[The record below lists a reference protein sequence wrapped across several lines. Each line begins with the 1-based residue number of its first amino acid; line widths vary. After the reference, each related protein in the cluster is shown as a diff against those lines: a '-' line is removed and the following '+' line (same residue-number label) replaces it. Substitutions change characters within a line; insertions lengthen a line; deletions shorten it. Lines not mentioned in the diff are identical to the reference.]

1 MAIGVNEGEDTIYA
15 SGVDNKV
22 ISIRKLPPN
31 SKDRWV
37 LSKKMRDHTHDVRA
51 LALGPQGLLVTGGVD
66 TNLIVYSTL
75 DFGQSGAQ
83 VRKIPPFPQQPFI
96 SMAPSAAK
104 ALALSEMN
112 RTATNSTIGESTG
125 NSDGKRP
132 NLLRSVLRSQAHQRR
147 SSAVLSTRPSV
158 TLISMKETSTGWRR
172 RSWMRSWRARST
184 HTVTVAASAA
194 LLLSPIR
201 CLGLP
206 DVPSTP
212 TLRALG

>member
-83 VRKIPPFPQQPFI
+83 VRKIPPLSLIHI
-96 SMAPSAAK
+96 S
-104 ALALSEMN
+104 
-112 RTATNSTIGESTG
+112 
-125 NSDGKRP
+125 
-132 NLLRSVLRSQAHQRR
+132 
-147 SSAVLSTRPSV
+147 
-158 TLISMKETSTGWRR
+158 
-172 RSWMRSWRARST
+172 
-184 HTVTVAASAA
+184 
-194 LLLSPIR
+194 SPR
-201 CLGLP
+201 DRG
-206 DVPSTP
+206 
-212 TLRALG
+212 